1 MQTSSPPRVHPK
13 LSSFGQLGPREKEQ
27 SPFVLKNCRAHG
39 SLTSISSCPLQR
51 SPHSTEERQTS

>member
-51 SPHSTEERQTS
+51 SPHSTE